1 MIQTAYLLRFPKS
14 SGAESGILGPMTTD
28 QTATSYPGWK
38 IIASMDIK
46 SLSDSLTGRPPV
58 SQNGDLLAQLKAA
71 GSIEAEVIKVL
82 QDKLLLSSRLGDILT
97 SNSLNYRVG
106 DRFNLRLG
114 GSEQNPILKASPK
127 QSGPMTLISDQN
139 QRLSRALPSD
149 QPVLAVVT
157 RIVAQR
163 IEIRFA
169 EQILTLPRQPGI
181 ARDQLISLKQNN
193 AKTTIE
199 ITPVDRKMIYKA
211 LLKQLVPR
219 QSDPGSA
226 SLVKLL
232 NLVNKAVI
240 APATNAVPV
249 TRPAQNPARGESA
262 LAESRPLAPTALK
275 RALTIADTTPAV
287 SKPGIPISSIV
298 TKPAEILPT
307 VITGSEKPQA
317 EINTAPAANSRQINA
332 LLRQINKSGNKS
344 VEPVTVAK
352 PVISE
357 PISKATAAR
366 PAIPSNTRGATIN
379 DTVNAGTIA
388 ASGEKLKPAAIAV
401 ESDRPT
407 IEPRVIAADRQP
419 VTGSQTP
426 QTQGNTS
433 QAGKPSAAATAPTTL
448 QTLLQWV
455 PRLAEMNVNQIK
467 QWFEFANL
475 IRRPKAKADSTATI
489 DPVRSLNKL
498 LSETSFSRELTDT
511 IQLKLK
517 AAAGEEAP
525 KAKTLAQDILQQY
538 VRDGIKL
545 VEHSLSQNLLQR
557 ASLGL
562 QQETQQPLSLSL
574 VLPFLDK
581 QEVKPIQIDLSQR
594 GQASPDNDNGWD
606 IRLSFEFE
614 GLGPIACHLFLEDQA
629 LAASFYSDQDQTRIR
644 IDQALPELKQQL
656 LNAGFSNC
664 EFHSFPGAPANTPP
678 PARTGYSES
687 LIDIEA

>member
-1 MIQTAYLLRFPKS
+1 
-14 SGAESGILGPMTTD
+14 
-28 QTATSYPGWK
+28 
-38 IIASMDIK
+38 MDIK
-46 SLSDSLTGRPPV
+46 SLSDSLTSRPPV
-58 SQNGDLLAQLKAA
+58 LQNGDLLAQLKAA
-71 GSIEAEVIKVL
+71 GTIEAEVIKVL

-97 SNSLNYRVG
+97 SNSLNYKVG
-106 DRFNLRLG
+106 DQLNLRLG
-114 GSEQNPILKASPK
+114 GSEQNPVLKASPK
-127 QSGPMTLISDQN
+127 QTGPMTLTSDQN
-139 QRLSRALPSD
+139 LRLSRALPSD

-163 IEIRFA
+163 IEIRLA

-181 ARDQLISLKQNN
+181 ARDQLISLKQNKS
-193 AKTTIE
+193 KTTIE

-219 QSDPGSA
+219 QSDPGPA

-240 APATNAVPV
+240 VPATKTVPV
-249 TRPAQNPARGESA
+249 TNLAQNPARGESA
-262 LAESRPLAPTALK
+262 LTESRPVTHTALK
-275 RALTIADTTPAV
+275 QALPIADTARAV
-287 SKPGIPISSIV
+287 SKPEIPASSIV
-298 TKPAEILPT
+298 TKPAKISPT

-344 VEPVTVAK
+344 VDPVTVVK
-352 PVISE
+352 PVVSE
-357 PISKATAAR
+357 SISKTTAAR
-366 PAIPSNTRGATIN
+366 PAIHSNTQGATIN
-379 DTVNAGTIA
+379 DQVNAGTIA
-388 ASGEKLKPAAIAV
+388 GSGEKLKPAAVAAT
-401 ESDRPT
+401 SDRPT

-419 VTGSQTP
+419 VSISQSP

-433 QAGKPSAAATAPTTL
+433 QAGKPSAAASTPTTL
-448 QTLLQWV
+448 QMLLQWV
-455 PRLAEMNVNQIK
+455 PRLAEMNVTQIK

-475 IRRPKAKADSTATI
+475 IRRPKAKVDLTATI
-489 DPVRSLNKL
+489 DPVKSLNKL

-517 AAAGEEAP
+517 VAAGEDAP

-545 VEHSLSQNLLQR
+545 VEQSLSQNLLQR

-574 VLPFLDK
+574 VLPFLEK

-594 GQASPDNDNGWD
+594 GQSSQDNDNGWD
-606 IRLSFEFE
+606 IRLSFDFE
-614 GLGPIACHLFLEDQA
+614 DLGPIACHLFLEDQA
-629 LAASFYSDQDQTRIR
+629 LSASFYSDQDQTRNL

-656 LNAGFSNC
+656 LNAGFTNC

>member
-1 MIQTAYLLRFPKS
+1 
-14 SGAESGILGPMTTD
+14 
-28 QTATSYPGWK
+28 
-38 IIASMDIK
+38 MDIK
-46 SLSDSLTGRPPV
+46 SLSDSLTSRPPV
-58 SQNGDLLAQLKAA
+58 PQNGDLLAQLKAA
-71 GSIEAEVIKVL
+71 GTIEAEVIKVL

-97 SNSLNYRVG
+97 SNSLNYKVG
-106 DRFNLRLG
+106 DQLNLRLG
-114 GSEQNPILKASPK
+114 GSEQNPVLKASPK
-127 QSGPMTLISDQN
+127 QTGPMILTSDQN
-139 QRLSRALPSD
+139 LRLSRALPTD

-163 IEIRFA
+163 IEIRLA

-219 QSDPGSA
+219 QSDPGPA

-240 APATNAVPV
+240 VPATKTVPV
-249 TRPAQNPARGESA
+249 TNLAQNPARGEGA
-262 LAESRPLAPTALK
+262 LTESRPVTHTAL
-275 RALTIADTTPAV
+275 RQALPIADAARAV
-287 SKPGIPISSIV
+287 SKPEIPASSIV
-298 TKPAEILPT
+298 TKPAKISPT
-307 VITGSEKPQA
+307 AISGSEKPQA
-317 EINTAPAANSRQINA
+317 EMNTAPAANSRQINA

-344 VEPVTVAK
+344 VDPVTVVK
-352 PVISE
+352 PVVSE
-357 PISKATAAR
+357 SISKTTAAR
-366 PAIPSNTRGATIN
+366 PAIHSSNQGATIN
-379 DTVNAGTIA
+379 DQVNSGTIA
-388 ASGEKLKPAAIAV
+388 ANGEKLKPAAVAA
-401 ESDRPT
+401 ESGRPT

-419 VTGSQTP
+419 VTISQSP

-433 QAGKPSAAATAPTTL
+433 QAGKPSAAASTPTTL
-448 QTLLQWV
+448 QMLLQWV

-475 IRRPKAKADSTATI
+475 IRRPKAKVNLTPTI
-489 DPVRSLNKL
+489 DSVKSLNKL

-517 AAAGEEAP
+517 VAAGEDAP
-525 KAKTLAQDILQQY
+525 KAKTHAQDILQQY

-545 VEHSLSQNLLQR
+545 VEQSLSQNLLQR

-574 VLPFLDK
+574 VLPFLEK

-594 GQASPDNDNGWD
+594 GQSSQDNDNGWD

-629 LAASFYSDQDQTRIR
+629 LSASFYSDQDQTRNL

-656 LNAGFSNC
+656 FNAGFTNC
-664 EFHSFPGAPANTPP
+664 EFHSFPGAPAKTPP

>member
-1 MIQTAYLLRFPKS
+1 
-14 SGAESGILGPMTTD
+14 
-28 QTATSYPGWK
+28 
-38 IIASMDIK
+38 MDIK
-46 SLSDSLTGRPPV
+46 SLSDSLTSRPPA
-58 SQNGDLLAQLKAA
+58 SQNSDLLAQLKTA
-71 GSIEAEVIKVL
+71 GTIEAEVIKVL
-82 QDKLLLSSRLGDILT
+82 QDKLLLSTRLGDILT
-97 SNSLNYRVG
+97 SNSLNYKVG
-106 DRFNLRLG
+106 DQLNLRLG
-114 GSEQNPILKASPK
+114 GSEQNPVLKASPK
-127 QSGPMTLISDQN
+127 QSGPVTLTSDQN
-139 QRLSRALPSD
+139 LRLSRALPSE

-163 IEIRFA
+163 IEIRLA
-169 EQILTLPRQPGI
+169 EKILTLPRQPGI

-219 QSDPGSA
+219 QSDPGPA

-240 APATNAVPV
+240 APAMKTVPV
-249 TRPAQNPARGESA
+249 TNPVQNPARGESA
-262 LAESRPLAPTALK
+262 LAESRPVTPMALK
-275 RALTIADTTPAV
+275 QALPVADTVRAV
-287 SKPGIPISSIV
+287 SKPGIPVSAIV
-298 TKPAEILPT
+298 TKPAKISPT
-307 VITGSEKPQA
+307 VIPGSEKPQA
-317 EINTAPAANSRQINA
+317 DINTAPAANSRQINA

-344 VEPVTVAK
+344 VDPVTVVK
-352 PVISE
+352 PVVSE
-357 PISKATAAR
+357 SISKPTATS
-366 PAIPSNTRGATIN
+366 PAIHSNTRGATIN
-379 DTVNAGTIA
+379 DQVNAATIS
-388 ASGEKLKPAAIAV
+388 ASGEKLKPATVAV

-419 VTGSQTP
+419 VSASQTP
-426 QTQGNTS
+426 QAQGNTS
-433 QAGKPSAAATAPTTL
+433 QAGKPSVAATAPTTL
-448 QTLLQWV
+448 QMLLQWV
-455 PRLAEMNVNQIK
+455 PRLAEMNVTQIK

-475 IRRPKAKADSTATI
+475 IRRPIAKADSTATI

-517 AAAGEEAP
+517 AAAGEDAP

-594 GQASPDNDNGWD
+594 GQSSQDNDSGWD

-629 LAASFYSDQDQTRIR
+629 LSASFYSDQDQTRNLIE
-644 IDQALPELKQQL
+644 QALPELKQQL
-656 LNAGFSNC
+656 FNAGFSNC

-678 PARTGYSES
+678 PARTGFSES